1 MANSRYYSST
11 AAVTNLQATAGPG
24 DATIQVASSAGF
36 PNSFPY
42 TLSLDY
48 GSANEELV
56 DVTGG
61 GPSVFNVTRAVDGT
75 SATTHNAGAVVRHV
89 SSARDFTDSRTHE
102 AATSGVHGTTGSIV
116 DTLSTQTLQ
125 NKTLSAPTINNGTV
139 TGSVTATGAT
149 VTNGTFSGATV
160 SGGHVTGSTNMAGAA
175 LTGAWSNAGDITNTG
190 QLLQQNLTKG
200 QRAATSDSI
209 YETRV
214 AGDAKARWSM
224 TADGGQ
230 SWGDGTNNADL
241 FLARISANTA
251 QLTGNLTVTGNQNV
265 NGSITTPGALS
276 AGNLVLTNQTITT
289 FVPVWHGHDASM
301 LVNVGY
307 YTKYGKWVD
316 YVIYTVFSSSSSLT
330 GSVSVEVPTAPY
342 RGPGGGTNY
351 RQQLGTVWYTDVAGG
366 GSFPDTNCMG
376 HHCTFA
382 GDTGTNTQ
390 PLKNYR
396 DNTFTGGLIVG
407 PSPNTII
414 TINGRYR
421 EA

>member
-1 MANSRYYSST
+1 
-11 AAVTNLQATAGPG
+11 
-24 DATIQVASSAGF
+24 
-36 PNSFPY
+36 
-42 TLSLDY
+42 
-48 GSANEELV
+48 
-56 DVTGG
+56 
-61 GPSVFNVTRAVDGT
+61 
-75 SATTHNAGAVVRHV
+75 
-89 SSARDFTDSRTHE
+89 
-102 AATSGVHGTTGSIV
+102 
-116 DTLSTQTLQ
+116 
-125 NKTLSAPTINNGTV
+125 
-139 TGSVTATGAT
+139 
-149 VTNGTFSGATV
+149 
-160 SGGHVTGSTNMAGAA
+160 
-175 LTGAWSNAGDITNTG
+175 
-190 QLLQQNLTKG
+190 
-200 QRAATSDSI
+200 
-209 YETRV
+209 
-214 AGDAKARWSM
+214 M

-241 FLARISANTA
+241 FLARISAGTA